1 MITRC
6 LAADLKSDGILC
18 ISLHPGWLQTDMGG
32 NMVSASAGDVTEGL
46 PRCPNPLAAQKYIP
60 LHSRTSL
67 NAFSSLLQ
75 DIPSNDLSLI
85 PSRLPCRCRRRSQAF
100 SLFWSVSVRKKMVLS
115 WTGKGKLCRGRSA
128 QNSTGAVHQSQFNL
142 ATAVCVSRVFSHAH

>member
-32 NMVSASAGDVTEGL
+32 NMVSANGNV
-46 PRCPNPLAAQKYIP
+46 PCCPNPLAAHKN
-60 LHSRTSL
+60 TSPFIL
-67 NAFSSLLQ
+67 EPFKMQ

-85 PSRLPCRCRRRSQAF
+85 HSRLPCRCRRQSQV
-100 SLFWSVSVRKKMVLS
+100 SSPFWIVSVKKKMVLS

-128 QNSTGAVHQSQFNL
+128 QNSTGTAHQSQLNL
-142 ATAVCVSRVFSHAH
+142 ATPACVSRAFLHAC